1 MALRSNRQRWQR
13 TGQAAIHGVLVLVGI
28 LFVLPFLYMFLASF
42 KPALEIIKMP
52 PSFFPKKF
60 TLINYQTIFERLKF
74 WRYFLN
80 SIIVSGSITAIA
92 VFTSSLAGFVFT
104 KFKFPGREVIFVM
117 FLAGLMIPF
126 SIIVMPL
133 FLLVSSAGMQ
143 NTYVGLILP
152 MAISPFGI
160 FLMRQFM
167 EGIPNDMVE
176 AAKIDGANNMW
187 IYFRVIV
194 PLAMAGMGAVAVFTF
209 LWSWNQL
216 WWPLMVVSKEAMRT
230 LPLGVAALTF
240 QIAKRYDMIVTGAS
254 LAVAP
259 VMVVFVFAQRTLI
272 KGMMLTGLKM

>member
-1 MALRSNRQRWQR
+1 MREHSNRQKWQNA
-13 TGQAAIHGVLVLVGI
+13 GQVAIHLALILVSI

-52 PSFFPKKF
+52 PTFFPKKF

-74 WRYFLN
+74 WRYFVN
-80 SIIVSGSITAIA
+80 SVITSGSITVLA

-104 KFKFPGREVIFVM
+104 KFKFPAREAVFVL

-133 FLLVSSAGMQ
+133 YLFVSAVGMK
-143 NTYVGLILP
+143 NTYFGLILP
-152 MAISPFGI
+152 LCVSPFGI

-176 AAKIDGANNMW
+176 AARIDGAHNMW
-187 IYFRVIV
+187 IYAKVMV
-194 PLAMAGMGAVAVFTF
+194 PLSMAGMGAVAVFTF

-216 WWPLMVVSKEAMRT
+216 WWPLMVVDKEAMRT
-230 LPLGVAALTF
+230 LPLGIAALTF

-254 LAVAP
+254 LAVLP
-259 VMVVFVFAQRTLI
+259 VLVVFIFAQRTLI

>member
-1 MALRSNRQRWQR
+1 MTRRSSRRRRQLA
-13 TGQAAIHGVLVLVGI
+13 GQFAIHAVLI
-28 LFVLPFLYMFLASF
+28 LIAVIFILPFLYMFLASF
-42 KPALEIIKMP
+42 KPSLEVIKMP
-52 PSFFPKKF
+52 PTFFPMKP
-60 TLINYQTIFERLKF
+60 TLGNYIMIFQRLKF

-80 SIIVSGSITAIA
+80 SSIVSASITLIAII
-92 VFTSSLAGFVFT
+92 TSSLAGFVFT
-104 KFKFPGREVIFVM
+104 KFKFPGKEVVFIL

-126 SIIVMPL
+126 SIIVVPMYL
-133 FLLVSSAGMQ
+133 FTSATGML
-143 NTYVGLILP
+143 NTYWGLILP
-152 MAISPFGI
+152 MCVSPFGI

-176 AAKIDGANNMW
+176 AARMDGANSLW
-187 IYFRVIV
+187 IYYRVIV
-194 PLAMAGMGAVAVFTF
+194 PLSMAGIGAVAVFTF

-254 LAVAP
+254 LAVFP
-259 VMVVFVFAQRTLI
+259 VMVVFVFAQRTLV

>member
-1 MALRSNRQRWQR
+1 MASRTERQRWQR
-13 TGQAAIHGVLVLVGI
+13 TGQVTIHIVLILICV

-52 PSFFPKKF
+52 PTFWPKKF

-80 SIIVSGSITAIA
+80 SVVTSGSITVLA
-92 VFTSSLAGFVFT
+92 VFTSSLTGFVFT
-104 KFKFPGREVIFVM
+104 KFRFPGKEIVFVL

-126 SIIVMPL
+126 SIIVMPMY
-133 FLLVSSAGMQ
+133 LLISAAGMQ
-143 NTYVGLILP
+143 NTYFGLILP
-152 MAISPFGI
+152 MCVSPFGI

-167 EGIPNDMVE
+167 EGIPSEMVE
-176 AAKIDGANNMW
+176 AARIDGANNMW
-187 IYFRVIV
+187 IYSRVIV

-216 WWPLMVVSKEAMRT
+216 WWPLMVISKEAMRT

-254 LAVAP
+254 LAVFP

>member
-1 MALRSNRQRWQR
+1 MARRSALQRRQRLA
-13 TGQAAIHGVLVLVGI
+13 QAAVHVILILICV
-28 LFVLPFLYMFLASF
+28 LFVLPFLYMFLSSF

-60 TLINYQTIFERLKF
+60 TLVNYQTIFERLKF
-74 WRYFLN
+74 WRYFMN
-80 SIIVSGSITAIA
+80 SVITSGSITVIA

-104 KFKFPGREVIFVM
+104 KFKFPGKEVVFVL

-126 SIIVMPL
+126 AIIVMPMYL
-133 FLLVSSAGMQ
+133 FISAAGMQ
-143 NTYVGLILP
+143 NSYLGLILP
-152 MAISPFGI
+152 LCVSPFGI

-167 EGIPNDMVE
+167 EGIPGELVE
-176 AAKIDGANNMW
+176 AARIDGASNMW
-187 IYFRVIV
+187 IYGRVIV
-194 PLAMAGMGAVAVFTF
+194 PLAAAGMGAVAVFTF

-259 VMVVFVFAQRTLI
+259 VMVVFIFAQRTLI

>member
-1 MALRSNRQRWQR
+1 M
-13 TGQAAIHGVLVLVGI
+13 GIHVVLI
-28 LFVLPFLYMFLASF
+28 LICAVFVLPFLYMFLASF
-42 KPALEIIKMP
+42 KPALEIIRMP

-60 TLINYQTIFERLKF
+60 TLVNYQTIFERLRF
-74 WRYFLN
+74 WRYILN
-80 SIIVSGSITAIA
+80 SAIVSGSITVIA
-92 VFTSSLAGFVFT
+92 VFSSSLAGFVFT
-104 KFKFPGREVIFVM
+104 KFKFPGKEVIFVL

-126 SIIVMPL
+126 AIIVMPMFL
-133 FLLVSSAGMQ
+133 FVSATGMQ
-143 NTYVGLILP
+143 NTYLGLILP
-152 MAISPFGI
+152 LCISPFGI

-167 EGIPNDMVE
+167 EGIPNEMVE
-176 AAKIDGANNMW
+176 AARIDGASNMW
-187 IYFRVIV
+187 IYSRVIV

-254 LAVAP
+254 LAVFP
-259 VMVVFVFAQRTLI
+259 VMIVFIFAQRTLI

>member
-1 MALRSNRQRWQR
+1 MALRSARRRWRQ
-13 TGQAAIHGVLVLVGI
+13 TGQVGI
-28 LFVLPFLYMFLASF
+28 HVALILICALFVLPFLYMFLASF
-42 KPALEIIKMP
+42 KPSLEIIRMP

-60 TLINYQTIFERLKF
+60 TLINYQTILERLRF
-74 WRYFLN
+74 WRYIIN
-80 SIIVSGSITAIA
+80 SIIVSGSITVIA
-92 VFTSSLAGFVFT
+92 VLSSSLAGFVFT
-104 KFKFPGREVIFVM
+104 KFKFPAKEAIFVL

-126 SIIVMPL
+126 AIIVMPMFL
-133 FLLVSSAGMQ
+133 FVSATGMQ
-143 NTYVGLILP
+143 NTYFGLVLP
-152 MAISPFGI
+152 LCVSPFGI

-167 EGIPNDMVE
+167 EGIPNEMVE
-176 AAKIDGANNMW
+176 AARIDGANNLW
-187 IYFRVIV
+187 IYSRVIV

-254 LAVAP
+254 LAVFP
-259 VMVVFVFAQRTLI
+259 VMVVFIFAQRTLL

>member
-1 MALRSNRQRWQR
+1 MPSRSARHRWRQA
-13 TGQAAIHGVLVLVGI
+13 GQVSIHIVLILLGA

-52 PSFFPKKF
+52 PTFFPRKF
-60 TLINYQTIFERLKF
+60 TLINYQTIFERLMI
-74 WRYFLN
+74 WRYFIN
-80 SIIVSGSITAIA
+80 SVITSVSITALA
-92 VFTSSLAGFVFT
+92 VFSSSLAGFVFT
-104 KFKFPGREVIFVM
+104 KFKFPGKEIIFVL

-133 FLLVSSAGMQ
+133 YLLISKAGMQ
-143 NTYVGLILP
+143 NTYFGLILP
-152 MAISPFGI
+152 LCVSPFGI

-176 AAKIDGANNMW
+176 AARIDGANNMW
-187 IYFRVIV
+187 IYTRVIV

-216 WWPLMVVSKEAMRT
+216 WWPLMVVSKLSMRT

-240 QIAKRYDMIVTGAS
+240 QMAKRYDMIVTGAS

-259 VMVVFVFAQRTLI
+259 VMVVFIFAQRTLI
-272 KGMMLTGLKM
+272 KGMTLTGLKM

>member
-1 MALRSNRQRWQR
+1 MTRRSSRQRWQQA
-13 TGQAAIHGVLVLVGI
+13 GQAAIHIALVLIGV

-52 PSFFPKKF
+52 PTFFPKKF
-60 TLINYQTIFERLKF
+60 TLINYHTIFERLRF
-74 WRYFLN
+74 WRYFMN
-80 SIIVSGSITAIA
+80 SIITSGCITALA

-104 KFKFPGREVIFVM
+104 KFRFRGREVVFVL

-133 FLLVSSAGMQ
+133 YLFVSTAGMK
-143 NTYVGLILP
+143 NTYFGLILP
-152 MAISPFGI
+152 VCVSPFGI

-176 AAKIDGANNMW
+176 AARIDGANNMW
-187 IYFRVIV
+187 IYSRVIV
-194 PLAMAGMGAVAVFTF
+194 PLSMAGMGAVAVFTF

-216 WWPLMVVSKEAMRT
+216 WWPLMVVDKEAMRT
-230 LPLGVAALTF
+230 LPLGIAALTF

-254 LAVAP
+254 LAVFP
-259 VMVVFVFAQRTLI
+259 VMVVFIFAQRTLI

>member
-1 MALRSNRQRWQR
+1 MPMY
-13 TGQAAIHGVLVLVGI
+13 
-28 LFVLPFLYMFLASF
+28 LFV
-42 KPALEIIKMP
+42 
-52 PSFFPKKF
+52 
-60 TLINYQTIFERLKF
+60 
-74 WRYFLN
+74 
-80 SIIVSGSITAIA
+80 
-92 VFTSSLAGFVFT
+92 
-104 KFKFPGREVIFVM
+104 
-117 FLAGLMIPF
+117 
-126 SIIVMPL
+126 
-133 FLLVSSAGMQ
+133 SATHMQ
-143 NTYVGLILP
+143 NTYLGLILP
-152 MAISPFGI
+152 LCVSPFGI

-167 EGIPNDMVE
+167 EGIPTDMVE

-187 IYFRVIV
+187 IYSRVIV

-216 WWPLMVVSKEAMRT
+216 WWPLMVISKEAMRT

>member
-1 MALRSNRQRWQR
+1 MNTRSARQRWQR
-13 TGQAAIHGVLVLVGI
+13 TGQAVIHLVLI
-28 LFVLPFLYMFLASF
+28 LICLLFVLPFLYMFLASF

-52 PSFFPKKF
+52 PTFFPKKF

-80 SIIVSGSITAIA
+80 SIITSGSITVLA

-104 KFKFPGREVIFVM
+104 KFKFPGKEIIFVI

-126 SIIVMPL
+126 SIIVMPMYL
-133 FLLVSSAGMQ
+133 FVSATHMQ
-143 NTYVGLILP
+143 NTYLGLILP
-152 MAISPFGI
+152 LCVSPFGI

-167 EGIPNDMVE
+167 EGIPTDMVE

-187 IYFRVIV
+187 IYTRVIV

-216 WWPLMVVSKEAMRT
+216 WWPLMVISKEAMRT